1 MVDLHEPADT
11 TGQSLSNML
20 LEVLS
25 GLSLSTENLRGQSYD
40 GAANMAGI
48 YNGCLAF
55 IRNSQPLAEYFHCSA
70 HCANSV
76 ARAIN
81 CELLRDF
88 FVNLNEL
95 GVLIQR
101 SIKFRDI
108 IGQNSCFD
116 HMIRPICPTH
126 WLCRNE
132 NIRRLLGQY
141 PSILSVLEEM
151 SSLNLSGPAY
161 KVAILKKYFI
171 QGQAFLAAKIAQ
183 KVFDILEELN
193 VIVQRRS
200 MSVCEMV
207 EAVNIVNARLE
218 TL

>member
-1 MVDLHEPADT
+1 MLSEKVSQSLTQDVQKNKFYAVIMDGTQDSAGKEQQSVCIINLEAEEVFDGLHESADT
-11 TGQSLSNML
+11 TGQSLLNML

-25 GLSLSTENLRGQSYD
+25 GLSLSAENLRGQSYD

-48 YNGCLAF
+48 YNGYQVS
-55 IRNSQPLAEYFHCSA
+55 IRNSQPLAEYFHCYA
-70 HCANSV
+70 YYAKLV

-81 CELLRDF
+81 CKLLRDV

-95 GVLIQR
+95 GVLIRR

-116 HMIRPICPTH
+116 HMIRPICPTR

-141 PSILSVLEEM
+141 LSILQVLEEM
-151 SSLNLSGPAY
+151 SSLNSSRPA
-161 KVAILKKYFI
+161 
-171 QGQAFLAAKIAQ
+171 
-183 KVFDILEELN
+183 
-193 VIVQRRS
+193 
-200 MSVCEMV
+200 
-207 EAVNIVNARLE
+207 
-218 TL
+218 